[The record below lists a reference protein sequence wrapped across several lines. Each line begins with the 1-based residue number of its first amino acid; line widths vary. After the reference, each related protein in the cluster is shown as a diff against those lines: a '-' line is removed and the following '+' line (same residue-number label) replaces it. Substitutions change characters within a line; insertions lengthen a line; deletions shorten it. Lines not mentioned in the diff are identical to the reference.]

1 MKTHHEWLAYALDKH
16 HTLMSN
22 IYLLSFLNT
31 QMSNVLRCFTDGAS
45 KGNSETASA
54 GWAYYIPK
62 LNIRESG
69 HIVGTCNKAELTAI
83 FQLLSYILS
92 NPQRFIEFNELL
104 IFSDSEYS
112 IGVLTGYRIT
122 ANKELITSIIDLGNK
137 LRQTYVDIKFK
148 HVDAHTGGDDWISK
162 CNDVVDQLA
171 SSAARLT
178 SMRSN
183 ISGKDDLKGTSTKSE
198 NGTRTTKSKPKSE
211 TKTSTT
217 KTTGKTAGKTHE
229 KDKHESKVSSKS
241 KPKSK

>member
-1 MKTHHEWLAYALDKH
+1 MLT
-16 HTLMSN
+16 
-22 IYLLSFLNT
+22 FLNT
-31 QMSNVLRCFTDGAS
+31 QMSNILRCFTDGAS

-137 LRQTYVDIKFK
+137 LRQTFVDIKFK

-178 SMRSN
+178 SMRSTTN
-183 ISGKDDLKGTSTKSE
+183 GKDGLKGTSSSKSE
-198 NGTRTTKSKPKSE
+198 NKSGQKS
-211 TKTSTT
+211 
-217 KTTGKTAGKTHE
+217 KTTGKTRE
-229 KDKHESKVSSKS
+229 KDKHESKSGQKS